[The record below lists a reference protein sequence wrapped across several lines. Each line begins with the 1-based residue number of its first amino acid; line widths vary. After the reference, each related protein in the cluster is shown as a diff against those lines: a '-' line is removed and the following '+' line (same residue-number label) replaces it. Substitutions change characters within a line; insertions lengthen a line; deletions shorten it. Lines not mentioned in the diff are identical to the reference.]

1 MNFGSA
7 KIFSAVLFGIA
18 VAAGGAVPSAPA
30 EAADGLAVGA
40 CVTVRGQPSP
50 GRIIA
55 LSRGGYVVQGQG
67 KAPSEAMNWATTD
80 VDPGPCPAPPN
91 AAQLAQPHACFAS
104 DSDSLGATVL
114 EQGFRGAVR
123 QTIERAPAPGYDGA
137 VTVSFQS
144 FKVGAGRRWTAADSF
159 NFSADPGKP
168 VYPLRVKFTSCTDY
182 RTAIE
187 LRQQESNYE
196 CFTTPTGETVCQMSG
211 NSGGM
216 MQPTTQRI
224 PK

>member
-1 MNFGSA
+1 MNSEST

-18 VAAGGAVPSAPA
+18 AALCGAFPSAPA
-30 EAADGLAVGA
+30 EATDSLAVGA
-40 CVTVRGQPSP
+40 CVSVRGQPAP

-55 LSRGGYVVQGQG
+55 LSRGGYVVQAEG
-67 KAPSEAMNWATTD
+67 KAPSEAMNWATMD
-80 VDPGPCPAPPN
+80 VDPGPCPAAPN

-104 DSDSLGATVL
+104 DSDSLGATAL
-114 EQGFRGAVR
+114 EQSFRGAVR
-123 QTIERAPAPGYDGA
+123 QTIERAAAPGSDGA

-144 FKVGAGRRWTAADSF
+144 FKIGAGRRWTAADGF
-159 NFSADPGKP
+159 NFSADQSKP
-168 VYPLRVKFTSCTDY
+168 VYPLRIKFTSCTDY

-196 CFTTPTGETVCQMSG
+196 CFTTPTGETACQMSG

>member
-1 MNFGSA
+1 MNSTSA
-7 KIFSAVLFGIA
+7 KICSAALFGIA
-18 VAAGGAVPSAPA
+18 VASAGAFPFSPA
-30 EAADGLAVGA
+30 NAAEGLAVGA
-40 CVTVRGQPSP
+40 CVSVRGQPAP

-55 LSRGGYVVQGQG
+55 LSRGGYVVQAEG
-67 KAPSEAMNWATTD
+67 KAPSEAMNWATMD
-80 VDPGPCPAPPN
+80 VDPGPCPTAPN
-91 AAQLAQPHACFAS
+91 AVQLAQPHACFAS
-104 DSDSLGATVL
+104 DSDSLGASAL

-123 QTIERAPAPGYDGA
+123 QTIERAAAPGSDGA
-137 VTVSFQS
+137 ATVSFQS
-144 FKVGAGRRWTAADSF
+144 FKIGAGRRWTAADSF
-159 NFSADPGKP
+159 NFSADQGKP

-187 LRQQESNYE
+187 LRQQESNYD
-196 CFTTPTGETVCQMSG
+196 CFTTPTGETACQMSG

>member
-1 MNFGSA
+1 MNCRSVNTV
-7 KIFSAVLFGIA
+7 SAVLFGIA
-18 VAAGGAVPSAPA
+18 AALAGAFLSSPA
-30 EAADGLAVGA
+30 RATDGLAVGA

-55 LSRGGYVVQGQG
+55 LSRGGYVVQAEG
-67 KAPSEAMNWATTD
+67 KAPSEAMNWATMD
-80 VDPGPCPAPPN
+80 VDPGPCPAAPN

-104 DSDSLGATVL
+104 DSDGLGATAL
-114 EQGFRGAVR
+114 EQSFRGAVR
-123 QTIERAPAPGYDGA
+123 QTIERPAAPGADGA

-144 FKVGAGRRWTAADSF
+144 FKIGAARRWTAVDSF
-159 NFSADPGKP
+159 NFSADQSKP

-182 RTAIE
+182 RAAIE
-187 LRQQESNYE
+187 LRQQESNYD
-196 CFTTPTGETVCQMSG
+196 CFTTPTGETACQMSG
-211 NSGGM
+211 SSGGM